1 MKIYIHYDTQPKEPT
16 MIQYDITYI
25 VLDYSG
31 NKKFVERRIEVKDC
45 DDTHI
50 FEIMLMSKIYTEG
63 LKIKAID
70 VYDVWHVDE
79 ED

>member
-1 MKIYIHYDTQPKEPT
+1 MKIYIHYDMQTKEP
-16 MIQYDITYI
+16 IKIKYDITYI
-25 VLDYSG
+25 VLDYAG
-31 NKKFVERRIEVKDC
+31 NKKFVERRIEVEDC
-45 DDTHI
+45 DDAHI

-70 VYDVWHVDE
+70 VYDVWNVDE

>member
-1 MKIYIHYDTQPKEPT
+1 
-16 MIQYDITYI
+16 MIQYDVTYI
-25 VLDYSG
+25 VLDYTG
-31 NKKFVERRIEVKDC
+31 NKKFVERRIEVEDC
-45 DDTHI
+45 DDTHV

>member
-1 MKIYIHYDTQPKEPT
+1 MQTKEP
-16 MIQYDITYI
+16 IKIKYDITYI
-25 VLDYSG
+25 VLDYTG
-31 NKKFVERRIEVKDC
+31 NKKFVERRIEVEDC
-45 DDTHI
+45 DDPHI

-70 VYDVWHVDE
+70 VYDVWNVDE